1 MKIEK
6 GSFVMIM
13 ERKMGGWE
21 PTWEVVVDEV
31 DQYGD
36 FCTVDSDGQGQ
47 TRNVEDIDQVR

>member
-13 ERKMGGWE
+13 ERRMGGFD

-36 FCTVDSDGQGQ
+36 FCTVDEDGRGH
-47 TRNVEDIDQVR
+47 TRNVEDVDQVR